1 MCLLKG
7 NHNRTHTESV
17 HVSWIK

>member
-1 MCLLKG
+1 LKG